1 MLKKSFIAALLVCG
15 AVVSF
20 AAVQDFKVDRFQKI
34 KVTGP
39 LDVDCVYCPDSV
51 GVIRVDAPIAGQ
63 MPWVDAQVK
72 GDKLLLRLVLPDNVR
87 MGEAPVSAE
96 LPSVRVY
103 TNYLTSVENEGD
115 STVRVM
121 TATNVPTFKAVLIG
135 NGRLSVRGIDAEKV
149 DAKVIAGRGI
159 MALNGKADEA
169 KYHITGVGTIQAD
182 GLQAREAKV
191 HNTGTGAVGVYA
203 TEKLKV
209 TGIGSGSVYVKGSP
223 EVTKRAP
230 GLKLQP
236 IE

>member
-1 MLKKSFIAALLVCG
+1 MLKKLFIALLSSASIFSV
-15 AVVSF
+15 A
-20 AAVQDFKVDRFQKI
+20 AAVQDFQVERFQKI

-51 GVIRVDAPIAGQ
+51 GLVRVNAPVPEQ

-72 GDKLLLRLVLPDNVR
+72 GDKLHLRLILPDSMR
-87 MGEAPVSAE
+87 MGVDPVAGE
-96 LPSVRVY
+96 LPDVRVY

-149 DAKVIAGRGI
+149 EGRMLAGRGI
-159 MALNGKADEA
+159 IALNGKADKVKLILA
-169 KYHITGVGTIQAD
+169 GVGTIQAD
-182 GLQAREAKV
+182 GLASRIAEVRSA
-191 HNTGTGAVGVYA
+191 GTGAVGVNA
-203 TEKLKV
+203 TEKLTV
-209 TGIGSGSVYVKGSP
+209 SGVGSGTVYVKGSP
-223 EVTKRAP
+223 EVKKRAP